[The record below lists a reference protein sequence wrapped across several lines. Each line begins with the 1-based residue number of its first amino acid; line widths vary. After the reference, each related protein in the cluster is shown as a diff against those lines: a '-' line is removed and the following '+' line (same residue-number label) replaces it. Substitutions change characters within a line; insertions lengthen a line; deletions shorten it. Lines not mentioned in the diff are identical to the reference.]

1 MKLANLE
8 ALVPDSPSKAIV
20 PEVLLV
26 HVIPWPITGAKTR
39 FFSKNLNSHF
49 QNDEDQP
56 ISADDFK
63 CFT

>member
-8 ALVPDSPSKAIV
+8 ALVPDGHRKAIV

-39 FFSKNLNSHF
+39 FFSKRF
-49 QNDEDQP
+49 E
-56 ISADDFK
+56 
-63 CFT
+63 